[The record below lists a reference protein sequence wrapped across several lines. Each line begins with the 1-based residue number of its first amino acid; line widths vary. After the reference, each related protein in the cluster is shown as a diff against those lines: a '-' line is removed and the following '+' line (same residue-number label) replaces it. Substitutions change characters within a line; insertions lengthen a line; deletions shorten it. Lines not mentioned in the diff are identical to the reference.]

1 MTSFGWKR
9 RVGNNVLR
17 EASKTFEANSKDVE
31 DEVVD
36 SDDVDWI
43 SLAAKRKCLQ
53 LEDAHT
59 KSARLRL
66 DGITLAEAERFWEA
80 LHKWDEALQLTPS
93 DEKLHEMR
101 AQVLMSLGEVY
112 PAVCA
117 AEKAVSLNANW
128 WVGHQTLGRA
138 QLGLGEVK
146 LAVKS
151 FSRAVHIN
159 PANAELREDDLMW
172 AVELVHRKAS
182 LDTAA
187 ASSSNATELDADVGS
202 VEDDNQLTAQH
213 RNSCSLLVEP
223 AAVELDKLTSNHVI
237 MRD

>member
-1 MTSFGWKR
+1 M
-9 RVGNNVLR
+9 
-17 EASKTFEANSKDVE
+17 
-31 DEVVD
+31 
-36 SDDVDWI
+36 
-43 SLAAKRKCLQ
+43 
-53 LEDAHT
+53 
-59 KSARLRL
+59 
-66 DGITLAEAERFWEA
+66 
-80 LHKWDEALQLTPS
+80 
-93 DEKLHEMR
+93 
-101 AQVLMSLGEVY
+101 
-112 PAVCA
+112 
-117 AEKAVSLNANW
+117 
-128 WVGHQTLGRA
+128 
-138 QLGLGEVK
+138 
-146 LAVKS
+146 KS